1 MTSNSKEYLRQAYR
15 LNELIDSD
23 AEELERLRDLSF
35 KIAGGNYGERV
46 ISSGR
51 KEPSFVRYIDEID
64 EMEQKIH
71 VELCELVLLKRNI
84 TQAINRMENREERL
98 VLTYRYLSN
107 KTWEQI
113 SSILSV
119 SIRTVHRIHQSALNH
134 FSVPS

>member
-1 MTSNSKEYLRQAYR
+1 MTSKEYLRQAYR

-64 EMEQKIH
+64 EMEKKIH

>member
-1 MTSNSKEYLRQAYR
+1 MTSKEYLRQAYR

-98 VLTYRYLSN
+98 VLSYRYLSN

-119 SIRTVHRIHQSALNH
+119 SIRTVHLIHQSALNH

>member
-1 MTSNSKEYLRQAYR
+1 MTSKEYLRQAYR

-71 VELCELVLLKRNI
+71 AELCELVLLKRNI

-98 VLTYRYLSN
+98 VLSYRYLSN

>member
-1 MTSNSKEYLRQAYR
+1 MTSKEYLRQAYR

-51 KEPSFVRYIDEID
+51 KGPSFVRYIDEID
-64 EMEQKIH
+64 EMERKIH
-71 VELCELVLLKRNI
+71 AELCELVLLKRNI

>member
-1 MTSNSKEYLRQAYR
+1 MTSKEYLRQAYR

-64 EMEQKIH
+64 EMERKIH
-71 VELCELVLLKRNI
+71 AELCELVLLKRNI

-119 SIRTVHRIHQSALNH
+119 SIRTVHRIHQSALSH

>member
-1 MTSNSKEYLRQAYR
+1 MTSKEYLRQAYR

-35 KIAGGNYGERV
+35 KIAGGNYGERL

-71 VELCELVLLKRNI
+71 VELCELVILKRNI
-84 TQAINRMENREERL
+84 TQAINQMENREERL

>member
-1 MTSNSKEYLRQAYR
+1 MTSKEYLRQAYR

-23 AEELERLRDLSF
+23 AEELERLRELSF

-46 ISSGR
+46 MSSGR

-71 VELCELVLLKRNI
+71 AELCELVLLKRNI

>member
-1 MTSNSKEYLRQAYR
+1 MTSKEYLRQAYR

-35 KIAGGNYGERV
+35 KIAGGNYGERL

-64 EMEQKIH
+64 EMERKIH
-71 VELCELVLLKRNI
+71 AELCELVLLKRNI
-84 TQAINRMENREERL
+84 TQAINQMENREERL

>member
-1 MTSNSKEYLRQAYR
+1 MTSKEYLRQAYR

-51 KEPSFVRYIDEID
+51 KEQSFVLYIDEID
-64 EMEQKIH
+64 EMERKIH
-71 VELCELVLLKRNI
+71 AELCELVLLKRNI
-84 TQAINRMENREERL
+84 TQAINQMENREERL

>member
-1 MTSNSKEYLRQAYR
+1 MTSKEYLRQAYR

-23 AEELERLRDLSF
+23 AEELERLRELSF

-46 ISSGR
+46 MSSGR

>member
-1 MTSNSKEYLRQAYR
+1 MTSKEYLRQAYR

-23 AEELERLRDLSF
+23 AEELERLRDLSV

-46 ISSGR
+46 MSSGR

-71 VELCELVLLKRNI
+71 AELCELVLLKRNI

>member
-1 MTSNSKEYLRQAYR
+1 MTSKEYLRQAYR

-23 AEELERLRDLSF
+23 GKELERLRDLSF

>member
-1 MTSNSKEYLRQAYR
+1 MTSKEYLRQAYR

-35 KIAGGNYGERV
+35 KIAGGDYGERV

-51 KEPSFVRYIDEID
+51 IEPSFVRYIDEID
-64 EMEQKIH
+64 EMERKIH
-71 VELCELVLLKRNI
+71 AELCELVLLKRNI

-119 SIRTVHRIHQSALNH
+119 SIRTVHRIHKSALNH

>member
-1 MTSNSKEYLRQAYR
+1 MTSKEYLRQAYR

-64 EMEQKIH
+64 EMKQKIH
-71 VELCELVLLKRNI
+71 AELCELVLLKRNI

-119 SIRTVHRIHQSALNH
+119 SIRTVHRIHQSALTH

>member
-1 MTSNSKEYLRQAYR
+1 MTSKEYLRQAYR

-35 KIAGGNYGERV
+35 KIAGGNYGERL

-64 EMEQKIH
+64 EMERKIH
-71 VELCELVLLKRNI
+71 AELCELVLLKRNI

-98 VLTYRYLSN
+98 VLSYRYLSN

>member
-1 MTSNSKEYLRQAYR
+1 MTSKEYLRQAYR

-23 AEELERLRDLSF
+23 AEELERLRELSF

-46 ISSGR
+46 MSSGR

-71 VELCELVLLKRNI
+71 AELCELVLLKRNI

-119 SIRTVHRIHQSALNH
+119 SLRTVHRIHQSALNH

>member
-1 MTSNSKEYLRQAYR
+1 MTAKEYLNQAYM
-15 LNELIDSD
+15 LNELINSD
-23 AEELERLRDLSF
+23 AEELERLRDLSV

-46 ISSGR
+46 MSSGR

-64 EMEQKIH
+64 EMKQKIH
-71 VELCELVLLKRNI
+71 AELCELVLLKRNI

>member
-1 MTSNSKEYLRQAYR
+1 MTSKEYLRQAYR

-23 AEELERLRDLSF
+23 GKELERLRDLSF
-35 KIAGGNYGERV
+35 KIAGGNYGERL

>member
-1 MTSNSKEYLRQAYR
+1 MTSKEYLRQAYR

-64 EMEQKIH
+64 EMERKIH
-71 VELCELVLLKRNI
+71 AELCELVLLKRNI

-98 VLTYRYLSN
+98 VLTYRYFSN

>member
-1 MTSNSKEYLRQAYR
+1 M
-15 LNELIDSD
+15 LNELINSD

-35 KIAGGNYGERV
+35 KIAGGNYGERL

-64 EMEQKIH
+64 EMERKIH
-71 VELCELVLLKRNI
+71 AELCELVLLKRNI

>member
-1 MTSNSKEYLRQAYR
+1 MTSKEYLRQAYR

-64 EMEQKIH
+64 EMERKIH
-71 VELCELVLLKRNI
+71 AELCELVLLKRNI

-98 VLTYRYLSN
+98 VLSYRYLSN

>member
-1 MTSNSKEYLRQAYR
+1 MTSKEYLRQAYR

-35 KIAGGNYGERV
+35 KIAGGNYGERL

-64 EMEQKIH
+64 EMKQKIH
-71 VELCELVLLKRNI
+71 AELCELVLLKRNI

>member
-1 MTSNSKEYLRQAYR
+1 MTSKEYLRQAYR

-23 AEELERLRDLSF
+23 GKELERLRDLSF

-64 EMEQKIH
+64 EMERKIH
-71 VELCELVLLKRNI
+71 AELCELVLLKRNI

>member
-1 MTSNSKEYLRQAYR
+1 MTSKEYLRQAYR

-51 KEPSFVRYIDEID
+51 KEPSFVRDIDEID

>member
-1 MTSNSKEYLRQAYR
+1 MTSKEYLRQAYR

-35 KIAGGNYGERV
+35 KIAGGNYGERL

-64 EMEQKIH
+64 EMERKIH
-71 VELCELVLLKRNI
+71 AELCELVLLKRNI

-119 SIRTVHRIHQSALNH
+119 SIRTVHRIHQSALSH

>member
-1 MTSNSKEYLRQAYR
+1 MTAKEYLNQAYM
-15 LNELIDSD
+15 LNELINSD
-23 AEELERLRDLSF
+23 AEELERLRDLSV

-46 ISSGR
+46 MSSGR

-71 VELCELVLLKRNI
+71 AELCELVILKRNI
-84 TQAINRMENREERL
+84 TQAINQMENREERL

-119 SIRTVHRIHQSALNH
+119 SIRTVHRIHKSALNH

>member
-1 MTSNSKEYLRQAYR
+1 MTSKEYLRQAYR

-71 VELCELVLLKRNI
+71 AELCELVILKRNI
-84 TQAINRMENREERL
+84 TQAINQMENREERL

>member
-1 MTSNSKEYLRQAYR
+1 MTSKEYLRQAYR

-35 KIAGGNYGERV
+35 KIAGGNYGERL

>member
-1 MTSNSKEYLRQAYR
+1 MTSKEYLRQAYR

-64 EMEQKIH
+64 EMKQKIH
-71 VELCELVLLKRNI
+71 AELCELVLLKRNI

>member
-1 MTSNSKEYLRQAYR
+1 MTSKEYLRQAYR

-23 AEELERLRDLSF
+23 AEELERLRDLSV

-46 ISSGR
+46 MSSGR

>member
-1 MTSNSKEYLRQAYR
+1 MTSKEYLRQAYR

-35 KIAGGNYGERV
+35 KIAGGNYGERL

-64 EMEQKIH
+64 EMERKIH
-71 VELCELVLLKRNI
+71 AELCELVLLKRNI

>member
-1 MTSNSKEYLRQAYR
+1 MTSKEYLRQAYR

-35 KIAGGNYGERV
+35 KIAGGNYGERL

-71 VELCELVLLKRNI
+71 AELCELVLLKRNI

>member
-1 MTSNSKEYLRQAYR
+1 MTAKEYLNQAYM
-15 LNELIDSD
+15 LNELINSD
-23 AEELERLRDLSF
+23 AEELERLRDLSV

-64 EMEQKIH
+64 EMERKIH
-71 VELCELVLLKRNI
+71 AELCELVLLKRNI

>member
-1 MTSNSKEYLRQAYR
+1 MTSKEYLRQAYR

-64 EMEQKIH
+64 EMERKIH
-71 VELCELVLLKRNI
+71 AELCELVLLKRNI

>member
-1 MTSNSKEYLRQAYR
+1 
-15 LNELIDSD
+15 
-23 AEELERLRDLSF
+23 
-35 KIAGGNYGERV
+35 
-46 ISSGR
+46 
-51 KEPSFVRYIDEID
+51 
-64 EMEQKIH
+64 MEQKIH

>member
-1 MTSNSKEYLRQAYR
+1 MTSKEYLRQAYR

-46 ISSGR
+46 MSSGR

>member
-1 MTSNSKEYLRQAYR
+1 MTSKEYLRQAYR
-15 LNELIDSD
+15 LDQIINSD
-23 AEELERLRDLSF
+23 IEEAARLRDLSF

-64 EMEQKIH
+64 EMKQKIH
-71 VELCELVLLKRNI
+71 AELCELVLLKRNI

-119 SIRTVHRIHQSALNH
+119 SIRTVHRIHHSALNH
-134 FSVPS
+134 FSVRS

>member
-1 MTSNSKEYLRQAYR
+1 MTSKEYLRQAYR

-35 KIAGGNYGERV
+35 KIAGGDYGERV

>member
-1 MTSNSKEYLRQAYR
+1 MTSKEYLRQAYR

-71 VELCELVLLKRNI
+71 AELCELVLLKRNI

>member
-1 MTSNSKEYLRQAYR
+1 MRQAYR